1 MLAGARFG
9 WHRRDSIPRFRSERA
24 GSGLLVQDG
33 FRTEAEG
40 AMINQRGAGRIGL
53 VIWLAIMGSGVF
65 AAVRCVPVRMAVMQL
80 HDFADEQVKF
90 AAAGR
95 RFDQAKLLKEIQTK
109 ARELELPLSK
119 DSLAL
124 DLRQNELVLKMK
136 HKVEV
141 NLEVYTWVWEYNKSF
156 RHIRM

>member
-1 MLAGARFG
+1 
-9 WHRRDSIPRFRSERA
+9 
-24 GSGLLVQDG
+24 
-33 FRTEAEG
+33 
-40 AMINQRGAGRIGL
+40 MINQRGAGRIGL

-109 ARELELPLSK
+109 ARELELPLGK

-141 NLEVYTWVWEYNKSF
+141 NLEVYTWVWEYNKTF